1 MTFLQFKD
9 KGPISSSKLGCVVH
23 GSFGNNGIIVVAV
36 LICGF
41 PSKECPVPRGL
52 APPSH
57 ALILAFRKA
66 RRSIVEVQ
74 RPGPKV
80 ENV

>member
-9 KGPISSSKLGCVVH
+9 KDLIPSPKLVLVSHGCL
-23 GSFGNNGIIVVAV
+23 GNNGIMAAV

-52 APPSH
+52 APSSH
-57 ALILAFRKA
+57 GWTLACDQP
-66 RRSIVEVQ
+66 EDQ
-74 RPGPKV
+74 
-80 ENV
+80 